1 MNAKI
6 LLIDD
11 EKTFRMVAEAALV
24 GEGYQFESAATGRAG
39 LERARQF
46 GPDIIVLDR
55 NLPDIDGLSL
65 LPILR
70 AESISRGE
78 DPVIVMATA
87 YAEVENA
94 VQALKAGAQDYLIKP
109 LHLPDLLLT
118 VGRVLEAKRLR
129 RRVDDLSGQSR
140 RRVERAMCIGES
152 QAMRH
157 VLGLVDKVAASP
169 DTTVLVAGE
178 TGTGKELVAHLIH
191 ARTQGRSDAA
201 FVELNCAAVPENLL
215 ESEIFG
221 HERGAFTDAKAAKRG
236 LLEEADGGTLFLDEI
251 GDMAL
256 STQAKL
262 LKVLETQRFRRLG
275 GIRDIQIDV
284 RFMAATHR
292 DLPAAIETGKF
303 RLDLY
308 HRLDVFQIVLPPLRE
323 RAEDILPLARFFLH
337 EYGTRV
343 GKALRTFSPAAEA
356 KLAAYHFPGNVRE
369 LRNIIERAV
378 ILEIS
383 SQVEVEALVLRDG
396 VAEPRPAGAPAPD
409 PFAASIAERGRPP
422 TLEELERDYLLKL
435 LEHAGGNRTQV
446 ARLMGVSYPT
456 VMKKIGDYG
465 IDISRWPRGAV

>member
-1 MNAKI
+1 MNAKV
-6 LLIDD
+6 LVIDD

-24 GEGYQFESAATGRAG
+24 GEGYQFAAAATGRAG
-39 LERARQF
+39 LERARAF
-46 GPDIIVLDR
+46 APDIVVLDR

-70 AESISRGE
+70 AEATSRGE
-78 DPVIVMATA
+78 EPVVIMATA

-118 VGRVLEAKRLR
+118 VARALENKRLR

-152 QAMRH
+152 QAMQR
-157 VLGLVDKVAASP
+157 VLGLVDKIAASA
-169 DTTVLVAGE
+169 DTTVLISGE

-191 ARTQGRSDAA
+191 ARTKGRGDAA
-201 FVELNCAAVPENLL
+201 FVELNCAAVPETLL

-256 STQAKL
+256 ATQAKL

-275 GIRDIQIDV
+275 GGRDIQIDV

-292 DLPAAIETGKF
+292 DLPAAVDAGAF

-308 HRLDVFQIVLPPLRE
+308 HRLDVFQIRLPALRD
-323 RAEDILPLARFFLH
+323 RAEDILPLARFFLQ
-337 EYGTRV
+337 EFGAR
-343 GKALRTFSPAAEA
+343 GGRSLPRFSPEAEA
-356 KLAAYHFPGNVRE
+356 KLGAYQFPGNVRE

-378 ILEIS
+378 ILES
-383 SQVEVEALVLRDG
+383 SAEIQAEALVLRD
-396 VAEPRPAGAPAPD
+396 PRRGGMTAREARD
-409 PFAASIAERGRPP
+409 VFADSLAERGRPP
-422 TLEELERDYLLKL
+422 TLDEVEKEYLVKL
-435 LEHAGGNRTQV
+435 LEHTDGNRTQV

-456 VMKKIGDYG
+456 VMKKIGDYA
-465 IDISRWPRGAV
+465 IDLARWPRGALS